1 MPLDAPI
8 IAHGEVFRLLGSLF
22 GGLALIVVAI
32 INGMVAIPVG
42 TLIGLAIF
50 RGSGKRFRVTIGMFA
65 TLTTF
70 VVLWIAEFLFL
81 INLIDVQK
89 T

>member
-8 IAHGEVFRLLGSLF
+8 IAHGELFRLLGSLF

-32 INGMVAIPVG
+32 INGMVAIPIG
-42 TLIGLAIF
+42 TLIGFATF
-50 RGSGKRFRVTIGMFA
+50 RRSRKRFRVAIGMFA

-81 INLIDVQK
+81 ISFIDAPK

>member
-1 MPLDAPI
+1 MLLDAPI
-8 IAHGEVFRLLGSLF
+8 IAHGELFRLLGSLI

-32 INGMVAIPVG
+32 VNGMVAIPVG
-42 TLIGLAIF
+42 TLIGFATF
-50 RGSGKRFRVTIGMFA
+50 RASRKRFRVAVGMFA

-81 INLIDVQK
+81 INYIDISK